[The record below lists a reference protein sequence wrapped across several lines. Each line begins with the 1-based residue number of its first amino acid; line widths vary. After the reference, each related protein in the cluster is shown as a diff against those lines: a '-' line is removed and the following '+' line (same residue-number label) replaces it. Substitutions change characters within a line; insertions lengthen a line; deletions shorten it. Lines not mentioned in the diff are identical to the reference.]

1 MVVINIPR
9 QRQRAEEAGVVAGIG
24 RAARGISDD
33 VRVYIYIYIYIY
45 IISDQIGDKKIL
57 MAYRKSFTSFW
68 LVFSLIEIMIN
79 NKNSSS
85 F

>member
-1 MVVINIPR
+1 MRN
-9 QRQRAEEAGVVAGIG
+9 AF
-24 RAARGISDD
+24 D
-33 VRVYIYIYIYIY
+33 VFRCIMFMCMYIRYLSMSHVDRRVYIYIYIYIY